1 MSFAAQTKKE
11 LTLIQEAP
19 CCRRAELQ
27 AMVLLNG
34 ELSGGVSGDT
44 PDGGA
49 VPGAVDGG
57 GTGAEVRPALT
68 IQTENVAT
76 ARRIYTLLRELFDLH
91 PEVLVRKKMRL
102 KKNNVYAVR
111 VSVGADTVWMGLGL
125 APAGRGLRLVD
136 PGRPRACCRRAFLR
150 GAFLAAGSVND
161 PGSPSYHLEISCQ
174 TAEQANGIRR
184 RMNEYGL
191 HAKVIARKRGHVV
204 YVKEGEKIVEFLSV
218 IGAHQALLRFEDVRI
233 MKGMRNQVNR
243 LVNCET
249 ANMNKTINAAVRQ
262 LDAIRLIDERM
273 GLDHLPDKLREAA
286 QLRLQYPETNLQ
298 ELAQRIGHRVS
309 KSGLNHRFRKLQE
322 IADRLRA
329 GE

>member
-34 ELSGGVSGDT
+34 AGSPGD
-44 PDGGA
+44 GR
-49 VPGAVDGG
+49 
-57 GTGAEVRPALT
+57 TGLT
-68 IQTENVAT
+68 VQTENVAT

-111 VSVGADTVWMGLGL
+111 VPAGAEAVWRSLGL
-125 APAGRGLRLVD
+125 APGDAGGFSLAE

-174 TAEQANGIRR
+174 TPEQANVIRR

-191 HAKVIARKRGHVV
+191 HAKVIARKRGYVV
-204 YVKEGEKIVEFLSV
+204 YLKEGEKIVEFLSV
-218 IGAHQALLRFEDVRI
+218 IGAHQALLKFEDVRI

-249 ANMNKTINAAVRQ
+249 ANMNKTITAAVRQ

-273 GLDHLPDKLREAA
+273 GLEHLPDKLREAA

-298 ELAQRIGHRVS
+298 ELAQRMGHRVT

>member
-1 MSFAAQTKKE
+1 
-11 LTLIQEAP
+11 
-19 CCRRAELQ
+19 
-27 AMVLLNG
+27 MVLLNG
-34 ELSGGVSGDT
+34 TGSLGD
-44 PDGGA
+44 GRVG
-49 VPGAVDGG
+49 
-57 GTGAEVRPALT
+57 LT
-68 IQTENVAT
+68 VQTENVAT

-111 VSVGADTVWMGLGL
+111 VPNGAEAVWTSLGL
-125 APAGRGLRLVD
+125 APGDSGGFSLAEL
-136 PGRPRACCRRAFLR
+136 GRPRACCRRAFLR

-174 TAEQANGIRR
+174 TPEQANVIRR

-191 HAKVIARKRGHVV
+191 HAKVIARKRGYVV
-204 YVKEGEKIVEFLSV
+204 YLKEGEKIVEFLSV
-218 IGAHQALLRFEDVRI
+218 IGAHQALLKFEDVRI

-249 ANMNKTINAAVRQ
+249 ANMNKTITAAVRQ

-273 GLDHLPDKLREAA
+273 GLEHLPDKLREAA

-298 ELAQRIGHRVS
+298 ELAQRMGHRVT